1 MRLRIRHETI
11 FEYDGQVHDSHN
23 EVRLQPL
30 DDELQTCLSFQLRTD
45 PAAQVRTRSDYFGN
59 MVHYFSVAPYHRR
72 LAIRVEAL
80 VVTETPSS
88 VGPPRE
94 RSLRLADLAE
104 FEFCGRA
111 PLVEYLAPSP
121 YVPLAEEL
129 QELGND
135 LAQKAGGEG
144 AGFWDA
150 LLTYFQEN
158 LTYEPGS
165 TNVRDDALKVLGQRR
180 GVCQDFA
187 HLTIGLARAAGVPAR
202 YVSGY
207 VEPTSGE
214 SGASHAWAELYLP
227 GPGWVGIDPS
237 GAGPI
242 DEHYIRVAY
251 GRDYADANPIRGTFR
266 GGRRQDLAVAVS
278 VHDVRDQ

>member
-1 MRLRIRHETI
+1 MRLRIRHETV
-11 FEYDGQVHDSHN
+11 FDYDGPVHDSHN

-30 DDELQTCLSFQLRTD
+30 NDELQTCLSFELRTD
-45 PAAQVRTRSDYFGN
+45 PRAQVRTRSDYFGN
-59 MVHYFSVAPYHRR
+59 TVHYFSVAPYHRQ

-80 VVTETPSS
+80 VVTETPSTI
-88 VGPPRE
+88 GPPRE

-104 FEFCGRA
+104 FCGRE
-111 PLVEYLAPSP
+111 PLVEYLASSP
-121 YVPLAEEL
+121 YVPLADEL
-129 QELGND
+129 REVGNK
-135 LAQKAGGEG
+135 LARKAAGEG
-144 AGFWDA
+144 AEFWDA
-150 LLTYFQEN
+150 LLRYFQEN

-187 HLTIGLARAAGVPAR
+187 HLSIGLARAAGVPAR

-207 VEPTSGE
+207 VEPTSAE

-242 DEHYIRVAY
+242 DEHYVRVAY

-266 GGRRQDLAVAVS
+266 GGRRQGLTVGVS
-278 VHDVRDQ
+278 VQDVRDQ